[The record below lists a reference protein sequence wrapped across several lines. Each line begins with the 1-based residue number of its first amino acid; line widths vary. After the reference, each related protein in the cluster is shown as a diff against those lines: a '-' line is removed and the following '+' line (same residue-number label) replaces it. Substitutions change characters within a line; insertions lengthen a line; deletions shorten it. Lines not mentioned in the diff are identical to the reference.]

1 MSTRGLWGFRK
12 NGQDLLTYNHSD
24 SYPSW
29 LGKHICQ
36 FISDLMDEE
45 LDKFPDMLE
54 PVDEDKPAAEGH
66 IRFCK
71 ELGVADFAVASR
83 KETDYYCLLRKTQG
97 NFPFYEGLVKNP
109 PECLKGSKLPFI
121 ISNSFILNSLF
132 CEYAYII
139 NMDKKCLEFWKG
151 FQKKPYKGNRYGTE
165 ATDGYYPCRMLK
177 AYAFT
182 RIRKDG
188 AEKTVADMAAEDAV
202 CAIKDG
208 GSIAPEEVMDF
219 VRWYIPEDEVDHHG
233 NGNGMDDLY
242 LKKTKVSDAIVR
254 KLKPNRL
261 VTTFVCQTDGS
272 IWYDLPFLY
281 NEKK

>member
-12 NGQDLLTYNHSD
+12 NGRDMLTYNHSD
-24 SYPSW
+24 SDPSW

-36 FISDLMDEE
+36 FVSDLTDEE
-45 LDKFPDMLE
+45 LGKFPDMLE
-54 PVDEDKPAAEGH
+54 PVDEDKPAAAEH
-66 IRFCK
+66 TRLCK
-71 ELGVADFAVASR
+71 ELGVADFDVASR

-97 NFPFYEGLVKNP
+97 NLPFYEGLVKNP
-109 PECLKGSKLPFI
+109 PECLKGNKLPFI
-121 ISNSFILNSLF
+121 ISNSFIQDSLY

-139 NMDKKCLEFWKG
+139 NLDEKRLEFWKG
-151 FQKKPYKGNRYGTE
+151 FQKKPDKGNRYGTE
-165 ATDGYYPCRMLK
+165 ASDGFYPCRMVK
-177 AYAFT
+177 AYEFDQ
-182 RIRKDG
+182 IRKDG
-188 AEKTVADMAAEDAV
+188 AEKTAADMAAEDAV

-242 LKKTKVSDAIVR
+242 LKKTKVSDAIVQ
-254 KLKPNRL
+254 KLKPDSL

-281 NEKK
+281 NEKE